1 MLLALQL
8 AVMQPFY
15 CPWLQHSEVWPRSWK
30 QHGVGSYPSTWAL
43 SEGSIHLASL
53 WAEVG
58 VYWLALTFQLSILAV

>member
-1 MLLALQL
+1 MLLALTVSSDAAL
-8 AVMQPFY
+8 LLPA
-15 CPWLQHSEVWPRSWK
+15 CPWLQHSEVRPWSLK

-58 VYWLALTFQLSILAV
+58 VYWP